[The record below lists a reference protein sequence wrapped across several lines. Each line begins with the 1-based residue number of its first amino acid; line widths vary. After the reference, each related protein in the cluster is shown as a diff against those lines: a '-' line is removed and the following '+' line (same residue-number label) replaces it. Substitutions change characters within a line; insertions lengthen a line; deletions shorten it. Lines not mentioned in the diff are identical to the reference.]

1 MAAETV
7 ARTAARTAARTVNP
21 DMLQIIDRY
30 DTIISSQCDKIVIHA
45 DNASRTA
52 LNVGDLI

>member
-7 ARTAARTAARTVNP
+7 ARTAARTANP

-30 DTIISSQCDKIVIHA
+30 DTIISLQCDKIVIHA

>member
-1 MAAETV
+1 
-7 ARTAARTAARTVNP
+7 
-21 DMLQIIDRY
+21 MLQIIDRY